1 MATVYDIAA
10 NELIE
15 ETAAKMRE
23 DEVLL
28 VPEWARFVKT
38 GSDRQRKPEDPDW
51 WFMRS
56 ASILRRIYMEGPVGV
71 ERLRTFYGGSKN
83 MGRRPHKFKK
93 ASGKIIRTILKQLDD
108 AGFTQKNKAG
118 RSMTPKGQSY
128 LDGISSNIAQSA

>member
-71 ERLRTFYGGSKN
+71 ERLRL
-83 MGRRPHKFKK
+83 P
-93 ASGKIIRTILKQLDD
+93 
-108 AGFTQKNKAG
+108 
-118 RSMTPKGQSY
+118 
-128 LDGISSNIAQSA
+128 